1 MIRNVTYDKNIN
13 ARTHAKHMHP
23 QQYPLI
29 QMAKINNQYSVN
41 KLSINKVNLM
51 SFKVEGVRR
60 KIQMRRKQDFSV

>member
-1 MIRNVTYDKNIN
+1 
-13 ARTHAKHMHP
+13 
-23 QQYPLI
+23 
-29 QMAKINNQYSVN
+29 MAKINNQYSVN